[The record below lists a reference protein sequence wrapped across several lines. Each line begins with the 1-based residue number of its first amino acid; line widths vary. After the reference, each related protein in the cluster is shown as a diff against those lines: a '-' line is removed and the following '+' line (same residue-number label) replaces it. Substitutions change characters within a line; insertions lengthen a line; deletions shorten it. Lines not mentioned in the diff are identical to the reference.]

1 MDETAVMQVVPVK
14 HPGSRRMEGGP
25 LHGHLLYLRTPST
38 LTFTIRGETGY
49 YNERNNWVRKSG
61 FAIQ

>member
-1 MDETAVMQVVPVK
+1 MRAIPVK
-14 HPGSRRMEGGP
+14 PPESRRMEGGP
-25 LHGHLLYLRTPST
+25 LHGHWLYLRTPST

-49 YNERNNWVRKSG
+49 YNERNNWVPKSS